1 MNDKLASRQAESG
14 KLWLWTWLKYTNSTI
29 SSFIDYM
36 RNNGG
41 TPGIGLGSLKIN
53 IHFTERAK
61 GPVKMKTRMEQG
73 LSPLYN
79 KHLVLAIYK
88 I

>member
-1 MNDKLASRQAESG
+1 
-14 KLWLWTWLKYTNSTI
+14 
-29 SSFIDYM
+29 M

-41 TPGIGLGSLKIN
+41 TLGIGLGSLKIN